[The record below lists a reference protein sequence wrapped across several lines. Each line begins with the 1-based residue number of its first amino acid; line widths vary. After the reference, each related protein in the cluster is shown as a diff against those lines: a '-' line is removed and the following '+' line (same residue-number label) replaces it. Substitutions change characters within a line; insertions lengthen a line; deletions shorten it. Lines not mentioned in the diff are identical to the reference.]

1 MRIPHI
7 LQLCVA
13 LSLGLCA
20 VRAHSESTIF
30 KCTKADGSTVF
41 SPTPC
46 GKGAQ
51 EIGVPKSTIPA
62 ASPSSNAI
70 REISN
75 SVSDSH
81 CREDA
86 QKLYVEPDTSA
97 ITRAEADIR
106 ATEHRYWIGDTV
118 QAQRMASDDA
128 TRVVGLRNVI
138 ATERTHV
145 DAQRAESR
153 KRVDEALARC
163 EDQKRR
169 RDEHREK

>member
-1 MRIPHI
+1 MRIPQ
-7 LQLCVA
+7 LLGLCVA
-13 LSLGLCA
+13 LFFSHYA
-20 VRAHSESTIF
+20 VRLHAESTIF

-46 GKGAQ
+46 GKGAR
-51 EIGVPKSTIPA
+51 EIGVPKPSTLP
-62 ASPSSNAI
+62 ASPSNNAI
-70 REISN
+70 RDISDG
-75 SVSDSH
+75 VSDTH
-81 CREDA
+81 CRDDA

-97 ITRAEADIR
+97 IARAEADIR
-106 ATEHRYWIGDTV
+106 ATEHRYWIGDTA
-118 QAQRMASDDA
+118 QAQQMASDDA

-169 RDEHREK
+169 RDESREK